1 MSNPNDIP
9 FFNKR
14 PTQPPL
20 NRDQQK
26 AAFDALR
33 ADYFKEPPPTP
44 KFETPVLKEY
54 KLGEKESLQS
64 VQQQLAERGMNVP
77 LQQITEVLEEK
88 KQHDTVKQ
96 FYCRH
101 AFQTVQ
107 ARVMLIPVK
116 YKICSKCGLVK

>member
-1 MSNPNDIP
+1 MSNPNEIP

-33 ADYFKEPPPTP
+33 SDYFREPPPTP
-44 KFETPVLKEY
+44 KFEVPQVKEY
-54 KLGEKESLQS
+54 KLGEKETLVSI
-64 VQQQLAERGMNVP
+64 QQQFAERGMQAP

-88 KQHDTVKQ
+88 KQQDTVKQ

-101 AFQTVQ
+101 VFQTVQ
-107 ARVMLIPVK
+107 TRVMLIPVK

>member
-1 MSNPNDIP
+1 MSNPDEIP

-33 ADYFKEPPPTP
+33 ANYFTEAPPTP
-44 KFETPVLKEY
+44 KFETPFVKEY
-54 KLGEKESLQS
+54 KLSEKESLMS
-64 VQQQLAERGMNVP
+64 VQQQLAERGMQAP
-77 LQQITEVLEEK
+77 LKQITEVLEEK
-88 KQHDTVKQ
+88 KQQDTVKQ

-101 AFQTVQ
+101 VFQTVQ
-107 ARVMLIPVK
+107 TRVMLIPVK
-116 YKICSKCGLVK
+116 YKICNKCGMVK